1 MNLSQQSTNA
11 NHQLPYHHFQPLMNE
26 SASSPSVA
34 TSASTA
40 ASIIS
45 RPSSHHH
52 YESHLYGT
60 LAGQPQ
66 RLKSTDQKKASGN
79 ASSTWKRLLST
90 MRLRSNEAQQRL
102 GGQNYHGGSGGVGR
116 PNLTLHSELKFRK
129 KSIFVEKKHIFFTFS

>member
-1 MNLSQQSTNA
+1 MTKDYDLFSPLFQSTMNLSQQSNA

-34 TSASTA
+34 SASTTTA

-66 RLKSTDQKKASGN
+66 RVKSTATDQKKASS

-90 MRLRSNEAQQRL
+90 MRLRSNEAQHRL
-102 GGQNYHGGSGGVGR
+102 GGGQNCGSSLRSGGR
-116 PNLTLHSELKFRK
+116 PNLTLLHHR
-129 KSIFVEKKHIFFTFS
+129 

>member
-1 MNLSQQSTNA
+1 MLLHFFLHFQSTMNLSQQSNS

-34 TSASTA
+34 SAA

-66 RLKSTDQKKASGN
+66 RVKSTATDQKKASS

-90 MRLRSNEAQQRL
+90 MRLRSNEAQHRL
-102 GGQNYHGGSGGVGR
+102 GGQNCGSSLRSHSGPENLKESR
-116 PNLTLHSELKFRK
+116 PKNS
-129 KSIFVEKKHIFFTFS
+129 